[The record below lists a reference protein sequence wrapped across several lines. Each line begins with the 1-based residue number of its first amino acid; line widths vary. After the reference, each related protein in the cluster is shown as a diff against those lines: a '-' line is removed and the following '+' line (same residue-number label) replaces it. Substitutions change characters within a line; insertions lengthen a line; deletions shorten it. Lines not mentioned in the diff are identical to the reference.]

1 MKNIFLLFSL
11 VILTIEGQ
19 AQTNP
24 AITNW
29 LINTTGL
36 TGRHYVN
43 GNPTPIIDAV
53 AANVQSVQYATNWVY
68 VTTTGVPSYI
78 TGPFLDGNPSL
89 AQNQNA
95 IFKISL
101 NPVQNTGNPT
111 NTNGG
116 NIGIF
121 INGVALFDYRDGVS
135 WKNATNT
142 IAGGPLGGMG
152 DGVWNR
158 DAVPAEKAGFDCAKG
173 HPAMGNYHH
182 HQNPSAFNLDLTVIS
197 NICDIYAAD
206 GLYLINAAQHA
217 PLIGYSYD
225 GFPIYGAY
233 GYANTDGTGGITR
246 IKSSYQ
252 LRNITTRTTYANGN
266 SVTAGPPVSTTYP
279 LGYFREDYEY
289 IAPTGQDYLDSHN
302 GRFCVTPEYPN
313 GIYCYFATVDA
324 NWNSAYPYVVGPT
337 FYGTKTGSKVTTISE
352 TVTTY
357 NPSNGLAEQTAV
369 DVKVFPNPS
378 NDVLIV
384 QLSDL
389 VVSDVP
395 VYLID
400 MNGKIISEK
409 TIAQGSTI
417 AYFDVSTLYAGN
429 YLIKIGS
436 GQNQKSLPVTIG
448 E

>member
-53 AANVQSVQYATNWVY
+53 AANVQSVQYSTNWVY

-252 LRNITTRTTYANGN
+252 LRNITTRTTYANGT

-313 GIYCYFATVDA
+313 GIYCYFATIDA

-395 VYLID
+395 VYLLD

-436 GQNQKSLPVTIG
+436 GQNQKSLSVTVG

>member
-1 MKNIFLLFSL
+1 MKKLILPSILMLTFS
-11 VILTIEGQ
+11 VFG
-19 AQTNP
+19 QTNP

-43 GNPTPIIDAV
+43 GNPTPIVDAV
-53 AANVQSVQYATNWVY
+53 SANVQTVQYSASWVY
-68 VTTTGVPSYI
+68 VSTKGIPSYI
-78 TGPFLDGNPSL
+78 TGPFLDGNTSL
-89 AQNQNA
+89 ATSQNA

-121 INGVALFDYRDGVS
+121 INGVALFDYRDGIS
-135 WKNATNT
+135 WKNSTNSL
-142 IAGGPLGGMG
+142 AGGPLGGMG

-158 DAVPAEKAGFDCAKG
+158 DAIPAEKLGFDCAKG

-206 GLYLINAAQHA
+206 GLYAIDATQHS

-252 LRNITTRTTYANGN
+252 LRNISTRTTYSTGAT
-266 SVTAGPPVSTTYP
+266 VTAGPAVSSTFP

-289 IAPTGQDYLDSHN
+289 IAQVGQDYLDEHN
-302 GRFCVTPEYPN
+302 GRFCITPEYPN

-337 FYGTKTGSKVTTISE
+337 FYGTKTGAKVTAITE

-357 NPSNGLAEQTAV
+357 TSTSELYENSAIEL
-369 DVKVFPNPS
+369 KVFPNPT
-378 NDVLIV
+378 NDVLMV
-384 QLSDL
+384 QLSNLIKENVTIKLVDL
-389 VVSDVP
+389 TGKV
-395 VYLID
+395 ID
-400 MNGKIISEK
+400 TKIIY
-409 TIAQGSTI
+409 QGSTI
-417 AYFDVSTLYAGN
+417 AYFDVSTLH
-429 YLIKIGS
+429 S
-436 GQNQKSLPVTIG
+436 GQYLLKVGEGKKQKTMNINILD
-448 E
+448 